1 MTLFLLF
8 ILSISAFSFIFSDS
22 GQYQLTNG
30 ADFSCQNNFQTTRTI
45 SFSGAFQNIPQ
56 VFMFQDY
63 FDISN
68 VQSEYQ
74 FSITSITLNDFSFLV
89 KCPRAGLIWS
99 IRYEWIA
106 IDDSR
111 VQVINSFNVDP
122 PQDKVLNH
130 QLLNSYAAIIG
141 LTSLG
146 YSGKIEFQLLVTQL
160 TKDTVS
166 VAITQVPGIFQ
177 NLKQIGYQ
185 ILLVASRD
193 IIDLGLVKF
202 KLDYTSNAINLE
214 SNKWLIM
221 PIQGMNLEYIQQMR
235 FKAQKTFGASTATF
249 SFLSWVA
256 HDQSEYTVQSL
267 WMSYQLIKIM
277 HQNALLQESV
287 RNQIDHKAI
296 DLHFLFKYCKQ
307 IKYIMLLENIPLGS
321 INLFRISILLLKQI
335 VLQENEQYLNLINV
349 ILALLMGRIINLIIN
364 VTLKLIQQVIFPSSL
379 KYNLLIK
386 NLKQLQQPLIVQQ
399 NRYFIIKQKQKKK
412 SLIQNFKIHEKLN
425 LKQHII
431 IIIII
436 KLLSQ
441 VMKLKR

>member
-106 IDDSR
+106 LDDSR
-111 VQVINSFNVDP
+111 VQVINSFNIDP

-130 QLLNSYAAIIG
+130 QLLNADAAIIG

-267 WMSYQLIKIM
+267 WMSYQLIK
-277 HQNALLQESV
+277 NYALECFTLRISQKLDRSQSNRPTFFVQILQT
-287 RNQIDHKAI
+287 NQIYNAVGEYSTRVYKPIQNINFA
-296 DLHFLFKYCKQ
+296 
-307 IKYIMLLENIPLGS
+307 LE
-321 INLFRISILLLKQI
+321 INCITGKRVKSKFNKCNSCSSYGKNYQFNH
-335 VLQENEQYLNLINV
+335 QCHSQ
-349 ILALLMGRIINLIIN
+349 INLISYFP
-364 VTLKLIQQVIFPSSL
+364 KFSQIQSVNQE
-379 KYNLLIK
+379 
-386 NLKQLQQPLIVQQ
+386 
-399 NRYFIIKQKQKKK
+399 
-412 SLIQNFKIHEKLN
+412 FKIIITATNCLV
-425 LKQHII
+425 KQILYNQAKTEQEII
-431 IIIII
+431 NIEF
-436 KLLSQ
+436 Q
-441 VMKLKR
+441 DP